1 MRALA
6 DFIMRGRVQATLV
19 VVGCA
24 ALPLLFWL
32 SAAAGSLVFLRR
44 GFKDAS
50 GVLAWAL
57 LPALAWWYFGEP
69 RTLMVLLGTLG
80 LAALLRAGQSWNR
93 VLLYSIALGLVYG
106 VALGSVFREP
116 IESLAQEIAKILPQM
131 LDGIYQQLKVE
142 ERARLEG
149 LIAPVLTGLIAALLQ
164 AVSVLALMLGRYWQ
178 AALYNPG
185 GFGREFRA
193 VRLPLAVALGL
204 LVLILVGP
212 NFGTELA
219 MLTPLCTIPLVFAG
233 LAVIHGLVAQKRLAK
248 FWLVGMYVTLLLFMQ
263 LIYPLLVVL
272 AIVDSLIDFRG
283 RGASS
288 NDADNGSANGE
299 G

>member
-24 ALPLLFWL
+24 AMPLLFWL
-32 SAAAGSLVFLRR
+32 SAAAGSLVLLRR

-50 GVLAWAL
+50 GILALAL
-57 LPALAWWYFGEP
+57 LPALVWWFFGEP
-69 RTLMVLLGTLG
+69 RTLMVLLGTFG

-93 VLLYSIALGLVYG
+93 VLLFSIAWGLVYG
-106 VALGSVFREP
+106 VVLGSVFREP
-116 IESLAQEIAKILPQM
+116 IDALAQALEKALPQM
-131 LDGIYQQLKVE
+131 LDGLYQQMSVE
-142 ERARLEG
+142 ERARLG
-149 LIAPVLTGLIAALLQ
+149 SVIAPVLTGLIASLLQ
-164 AVSVLALMLGRYWQ
+164 AVSLLALMLGRYWQ

-185 GFGREFRA
+185 GFGSEFRA
-193 VRLPLAVALGL
+193 TRLPLMPALLL
-204 LVLILVGP
+204 LVCMLVAP

-219 MLTPLCTIPLVFAG
+219 MLTPLCSVPLVFAG
-233 LAVIHGLVAQKRLAK
+233 LALMHGLVAQKRLAR
-248 FWLVGMYVTLLLFMQ
+248 FWLVGMYVTLVLFMQ

-283 RGASS
+283 RSASKGA
-288 NDADNGSANGE
+288 DDANGE